1 MDSETKRNN
10 KLARQKLDRQNN
22 PEKHQE
28 YKRRY
33 LAKKSVT
40 IAPSPA
46 TVDMDKVL
54 AFVNKR
60 NGSKILPPLT
70 PNMAKVREFI
80 KYA

>member
-1 MDSETKRNN
+1 MDSETKRKN

-54 AFVNKR
+54 AFVAKR
-60 NGSKILPPLT
+60 NGSKTLPPLT